1 MYPIAAIHRL
11 FIDSMALIVST
22 VDKGIGPAMAISE
35 SSARLIA
42 LTIRR
47 LNVKHQLSLRPAA
60 LGATVVGVAI
70 VLAQTGGAIAASPPP
85 PSFAQCAVCHAV
97 TAAAPKKLGPTLAGV
112 AGKPAATRPGYAY
125 SPALKGSGIVWT
137 DAKLNQFL
145 IKPAQMVPGNKMAF
159 AGMSDPVKRAQVIAF
174 LKTLR

>member
-1 MYPIAAIHRL
+1 MYPIIAPDQL

-35 SSARLIA
+35 CSARLIA
-42 LTIRR
+42 LRIRS

-60 LGATVVGVAI
+60 FGATVVGVAI

-125 SPALKGSGIVWT
+125 SPALKGSRIVWT
-137 DAKLNQFL
+137 DATLDAFL
-145 IKPAQMVPGNKMAF
+145 TRPSQVVPANKMGF
-159 AGMSDPVKRAQVIAF
+159 AGVRDATARAQIIAY